1 MPSLPEYPADHKLL
15 TTYRPELGSLSGV
28 DGSRFPFAATGLAR
42 RRATVDVRLGRR
54 GRLQRLRP
62 RLSDGARSTL
72 HVASYELSDF
82 SPRVV
87 AFDEPI
93 PLIRWCDEHQ
103 VRHALVGGFFV
114 RPQYAPLGEL
124 RISGVPCPSVA
135 FDDPWATVRACLQIG
150 DIGPRIA
157 RRDELPAEPPGD
169 LLQAGPLLVRDGR
182 RAVAEGSDDEG
193 FSSGAH
199 QFDSDIT
206 DGRYPRAAL
215 ALTEERMLAV
225 ACDGRT
231 RHDAGMA
238 LPELADVLVE
248 LGARD
253 ALNLDGGGS
262 ASLVHQGQLR
272 NRPRETHGFDL
283 LGGRPVVTAIVF
295 DAR

>member
-1 MPSLPEYPADHKLL
+1 
-15 TTYRPELGSLSGV
+15 V
-28 DGSRFPFAATGLAR
+28 DGSRFPYAASGPAR
-42 RRATVDVRLGRR
+42 RRTFVDVRLGRR
-54 GRLQRLRP
+54 ARLQRLRP
-62 RLSDGARSTL
+62 RLPDGARTTL

-82 SPRVV
+82 APRVV

-93 PLIRWCDEHQ
+93 PLIRWCDEHR
-103 VRHALVGGFFV
+103 VRNALVGGFFV

-124 RISGVPCPSVA
+124 RISGASCPSVA
-135 FDDPWATVRACLQIG
+135 FDDPWATVRACLEIG
-150 DIGPRIA
+150 ATGPRIA

-169 LLQAGPLLVRDGR
+169 LLQAGPLLVSGGRSAVSERTDG
-182 RAVAEGSDDEG
+182 EG
-193 FSSGAH
+193 FSAGAH

-231 RHDAGMA
+231 RRDVGMT
-238 LPELADVLVE
+238 LGELADVLVE

-262 ASLVHQGQLR
+262 ASLVHQGRLR
-272 NRPRETHGFDL
+272 NRPREAHGFDL
-283 LGGRPVVTAIVF
+283 LGGRPVVTAIAF